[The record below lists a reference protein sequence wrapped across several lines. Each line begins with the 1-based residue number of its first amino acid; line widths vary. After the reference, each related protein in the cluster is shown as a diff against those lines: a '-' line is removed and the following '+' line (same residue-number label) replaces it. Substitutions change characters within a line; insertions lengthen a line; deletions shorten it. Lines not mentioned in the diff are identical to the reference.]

1 MYFGPLRPLFYF
13 NPGDDRKMVTVSLL
27 VAAWW
32 TTLLPAAHQHPLLLH
47 NDSLLAT
54 TWARLARKDTTLRG
68 AVARVEAEARG
79 HLRAGP
85 FSVTTTG
92 ATPPSGDKHDYV
104 SIGVYWWPCARTPGL
119 GECDLA
125 LCAHGACNCSSAEVC
140 NRTGAHCDA
149 RTGLPWQSCDGH
161 ENRKQIATG
170 GLPQLRGVHAAVS
183 ALAEG
188 FYWTRNEQWAQRAV
202 LLIETFFLNEAT
214 AMNPN
219 FRYGQSL
226 GYPCE
231 PPACPA
237 PGVPAGSG
245 SGLVEI
251 DAALADVLEAI
262 ALLTHPAPCKGSGVE
277 SCPGS
282 PAWTAQHDAQMTK
295 WLRQW
300 LAWLK
305 TSPFSTWACN
315 FENNHNAAC
324 RHSWLA
330 VSLWIGDGDTAAA
343 LVAGAKE
350 PQWTNGTG
358 SGSTGTGM
366 PYQKLGAA
374 DCAGCNGACT
384 GTCGKAP
391 IGGQID
397 ATGFL
402 PQESNRINSIGY
414 TTVELQNLFRLAQIS
429 RAATSAAGHHF
440 DDLFGYTSQLGG
452 QSSIRGA
459 LDFLVPFALGH
470 KTWTHHT
477 ETTTWAIFSE
487 LRMAATVWGNASY
500 AEWAASAA
508 VQATGCLNVGVQNCS
523 DAAALLWWPITSEVE
538 EEEGGGV

>member
-1 MYFGPLRPLFYF
+1 MPLNTR
-13 NPGDDRKMVTVSLL
+13 VSGRRVR
-27 VAAWW
+27 VALSLMAWW
-32 TTLLPAAHQHPLLLH
+32 TTATAANAPRQLHPLLLH
-47 NDSLLAT
+47 NDSLLST
-54 TWARLARKDTTLRG
+54 TWARLARQDTTLRG

-79 HLRAGP
+79 HLQTGP
-85 FSVTTTG
+85 FTVTAAG
-92 ATPPSGDKHDYV
+92 APPPSGDKHDYH

-119 GECDLA
+119 GKCDPA
-125 LCAHGACNCSSAEVC
+125 LCAMGACNCSSAEVC

-170 GLPQLRGVHAAVS
+170 GLPQLAGLHAGVS
-183 ALAEG
+183 ALAAA
-188 FYWTRNEQWAQRAV
+188 FYWTRDEQFAQRAV
-202 LLIETFFLNEAT
+202 LLIEAFFLDEAT

-226 GYPCE
+226 GYPCA

-237 PGVPAGSG
+237 PGVPDGSG

-251 DAALADVLEAI
+251 DATLADVLEAI
-262 ALLTHPAPCKGSGVE
+262 ALLTRPAPCKGGGGGG
-277 SCPGS
+277 CPGS
-282 PAWTAQHDAQMTK
+282 PAWTAQHDAKMTA

-300 LAWLK
+300 SAWLK
-305 TSPFSTWACN
+305 SSPFSTWACN
-315 FENNHNAAC
+315 YENNHNAAC

-350 PQWTNGTG
+350 PQWTNSTGAGTG
-358 SGSTGTGM
+358 GKGM

-384 GTCGKAP
+384 GTCSKAP

-402 PQESNRINSIGY
+402 PDESSRVNSVGY
-414 TTVELQNLFRLAQIS
+414 TTAELHNLFRLAQIA
-429 RAATSAAGHHF
+429 RAVTSADRHF
-440 DDLFGYTSQLGG
+440 DLFGYTSALGG

-470 KTWTHHT
+470 KTWAHHT
-477 ETTTWAIFSE
+477 ETTTWAIFTE
-487 LRMAATVWGNASY
+487 LRMAASVWGNASY
-500 AEWAASAA
+500 AEWAASAE
-508 VQATGCLNVGVQNCS
+508 VQATGCLDVGVHNCS
-523 DAAALLWWPITSEVE
+523 TDAAVLWWPTPE
-538 EEEGGGV
+538 EAGGVSRGRADGSE